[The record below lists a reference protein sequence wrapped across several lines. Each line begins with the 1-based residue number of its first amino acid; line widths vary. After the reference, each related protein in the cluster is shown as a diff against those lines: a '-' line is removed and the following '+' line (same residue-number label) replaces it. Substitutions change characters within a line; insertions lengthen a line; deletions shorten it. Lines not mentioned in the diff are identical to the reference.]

1 MEDRSGQKE
10 TAEQLTY
17 LAGELRRQSAGEART
32 KAEEFGEADLAA
44 FLGRQ

>member
-10 TAEQLTY
+10 TAEQFMRRFI
-17 LAGELRRQSAGEART
+17 AWARQSAGEART